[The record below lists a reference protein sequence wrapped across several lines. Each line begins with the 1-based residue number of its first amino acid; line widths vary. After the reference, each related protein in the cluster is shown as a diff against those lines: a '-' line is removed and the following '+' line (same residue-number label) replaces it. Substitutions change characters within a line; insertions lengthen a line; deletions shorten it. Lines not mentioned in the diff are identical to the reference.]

1 MLESLPFEPD
11 DLDQKTVSP
20 LKELGAYEALWDR
33 KGMSFKKISEMRQ
46 GRWESSLSDFVDE
59 SIAYEFADRVC
70 SLLDESGIDKF
81 GVRVRGTGEYPKGL
95 YDAAYPVE
103 LLYFQGLWG
112 LVFTRSVAV
121 VGTRK
126 PSEKGVAR
134 TRRLVRSLV
143 DSNFTIIS
151 GLASGI
157 DTVAHTTAI
166 EAGGW
171 TIGVIG
177 TPISKFYPK
186 ENVELQKKIAKE
198 HLLVSQIPVCR
209 YSRQGPRGN
218 RLFFPERNITMSAL
232 AEATIIVEAGETS
245 GTLVQAAAALKQG
258 RKLFILDNCF
268 CNSTLTWP
276 RIFLEKGAIRV
287 TDYED
292 IRRHLGSEAL
302 QD

>member
-1 MLESLPFEPD
+1 MSESLPFEPD

-20 LKELGAYEALWDR
+20 LKELGAYEALWDQ

-59 SIAYEFADRVC
+59 AIAYEFAGRVRN
-70 SLLDESGIDKF
+70 SFNESGIDKF
-81 GVRVRGTGEYPKGL
+81 GICVRGTGEYPKGL

-134 TRRLVRSLV
+134 TRRLVRNLV
-143 DSNFTIIS
+143 DDNFTIVS

-157 DTVAHTTAI
+157 DTVAHITAL
-166 EAGGW
+166 ESGGR

-177 TPISKFYPK
+177 TPISEFYPK

-209 YSRQGPRGN
+209 YLRQGPRGN

-232 AEATIIVEAGETS
+232 SEATIIVEAGETS

-276 RIFLEKGAIRV
+276 GIFLEKGAIRV

-292 IRRHLGSEAL
+292 IGRHLGS
-302 QD
+302 